1 MKFKYKLIFTIIIAL
16 TSVQQ
21 VQASILTPKYL
32 VIKRFENKLYYVKHK
47 LLIKEFLI
55 ITDQSKK
62 LIPSGRYTI
71 VKTIPKHYSYKNIN
85 KKTLTYP
92 FISLKSTKITDANYG
107 ICETNREKNIKKN
120 KNINCIYMKN
130 IDIQWLHTHVREGA
144 SVIIQ

>member
-1 MKFKYKLIFTIIIAL
+1 MNFKYKLIFTTIIAL

-71 VKTIPKHYSYKNIN
+71 VKTIPKHYSYQNIN
-85 KKTLTYP
+85 KKNVNL
-92 FISLKSTKITDANYG
+92 S
-107 ICETNREKNIKKN
+107 
-120 KNINCIYMKN
+120 IN
-130 IDIQWLHTHVREGA
+130 
-144 SVIIQ
+144 